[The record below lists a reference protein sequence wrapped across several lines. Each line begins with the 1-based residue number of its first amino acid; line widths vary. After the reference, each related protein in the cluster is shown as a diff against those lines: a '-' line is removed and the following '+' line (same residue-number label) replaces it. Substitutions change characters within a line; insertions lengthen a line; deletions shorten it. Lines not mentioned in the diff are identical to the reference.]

1 MQKLLYRIGSRCLTN
16 LLDNNIKQPME
27 TTMNTAIPDGF
38 KQDQKG
44 RMVPVDLVKPIDI
57 ARDDLVAE
65 LVQGAK
71 LVKENIAR
79 FKAAAMGDIGAFIEL
94 SAEKYGVKKLGG
106 NKGNVT
112 LYSFDGRYKIQRAV
126 ADHLIFDERLQVAK
140 VLVDECIHNWTE
152 GSSSEIRALIDH
164 AFQVDQEGKVNTSRI
179 LGLKRL
185 DIKDAKWREAM
196 QAITDAMQVVGSKTY
211 LRFYE
216 RVGESDQYTPIALDI
231 AAL

>member
-1 MQKLLYRIGSRCLTN
+1 MTINTEQKQAVPN
-16 LLDNNIKQPME
+16 
-27 TTMNTAIPDGF
+27 GF

-44 RMVPVDLVKPIDI
+44 RLVPVDLVKPIDM
-57 ARDDLVAE
+57 ARDDLVVE
-65 LVQGAK
+65 LVEGAK

-112 LYSFDGRYKIQRAV
+112 LYSFDGRYKIQRAISDYLV
-126 ADHLIFDERLQVAK
+126 FDERLQVAK
-140 VLVDECIHNWTE
+140 VLVDECIHTWTE
-152 GSSSEIRALIDH
+152 GSSSQIRALIDH
-164 AFQVDQEGKVNTSRI
+164 AFQVDKEGKVNTSRI

-216 RVGESDQYTPIALDI
+216 RVGASDNYEPISLDM

>member
-1 MQKLLYRIGSRCLTN
+1 
-16 LLDNNIKQPME
+16 
-27 TTMNTAIPDGF
+27 MNTAIPDGL
-38 KQDQKG
+38 KQDKQG
-44 RMVPVDLVKPIDI
+44 RLVPVDLIKDIDI

-65 LVQGAK
+65 LVDKAK
-71 LVKENIAR
+71 LVQAELAV
-79 FKAAAMGDIGAFIEL
+79 FKAAAMDDIGAFIEL

-106 NKGNVT
+106 AKGNVT

-126 ADHLIFDERLQVAK
+126 AEHLIFDERLQVAK
-140 VLVDECIHNWTE
+140 VLVDECIHSWTE

-164 AFQVDQEGKVNTSRI
+164 AFQVDKEGKVSVSRI

-196 QAITDAMQVVGSKTY
+196 QAISDAMQVVGSKTY

-216 RVGESDQYTPIALDI
+216 RIGESDQYTPIALDI